1 MMPATDIWLTIAG
14 LTLLT
19 VVTRNAFLVLGRH
32 FTLPER
38 VQHAL
43 RFAPACALVAL
54 IVPEVLLQSG
64 TLALS
69 PGNPKLAAT
78 AVTIGVIALTRRAV
92 AAIALGMLA
101 YTAVRLI
108 AA

>member
-1 MMPATDIWLTIAG
+1 MMSNLEIWLTIGG

-19 VVTRNAFLVLGRH
+19 IVTRNAFLVLGDRV
-32 FTLPER
+32 TLPPR

-54 IVPEVLLQSG
+54 VVPEVVLPSG
-64 TLALS
+64 ALALGVS
-69 PGNPKLAAT
+69 NPKLVAAV
-78 AVTIGVIALTRRAV
+78 VTVTVIVSTRRAV

-101 YTAVRLI
+101 YTLVRVL
-108 AA
+108 

>member
-1 MMPATDIWLTIAG
+1 MMSNLEIWLTIGG

-19 VVTRNAFLVLGRH
+19 IVTRNAFLVLGDRV
-32 FTLPER
+32 TLPAR

-54 IVPEVLLQSG
+54 VVPEVVLQSG
-64 TLALS
+64 SLALNLS
-69 PGNPKLAAT
+69 NPKLVAALV
-78 AVTIGVIALTRRAV
+78 AVAIIVTTRRAV

-101 YTAVRLI
+101 YTLVRLL
-108 AA
+108 

>member
-1 MMPATDIWLTIAG
+1 MMSNPEIWLTIGG

-19 VVTRNAFLVLGRH
+19 IVTRNAFLVLGDRV
-32 FTLPER
+32 TLPAR

-54 IVPEVLLQSG
+54 VVPEVVLQSG
-64 TLALS
+64 SLALNLS
-69 PGNPKLAAT
+69 NPKLVAALV
-78 AVTIGVIALTRRAV
+78 AVAIIVTTRRAV

-101 YTAVRLI
+101 YTLVRLL
-108 AA
+108 

>member
-1 MMPATDIWLTIAG
+1 MMSATDVWLTIAG

-38 VQHAL
+38 EQHAL

-69 PGNPKLAAT
+69 AANPKLAAT
-78 AVTIGVIALTRRAV
+78 AVTIAVIALTRRAV

-101 YTAVRLI
+101 YTAVRLLG
-108 AA
+108 A

>member
-69 PGNPKLAAT
+69 TGNPKLAAT

-101 YTAVRLI
+101 YTVVRLV